1 MLSNLLGNLFLA
13 ALLEYAAI
21 LLLLKKKRKPLMK
34 LEQGMKNI
42 IDNAAVD
49 DPQARRELMK
59 KPVSCPT
66 FQSMKLKNLED
77 KKWQYSGPVAYICRS
92 F

>member
-1 MLSNLLGNLFLA
+1 MFGRVKHFCTAQVNMLSNLLGNLFLA

-21 LLLLKKKRKPLMK
+21 LLLLKKKRKPLLK

-66 FQSMKLKNLED
+66 FHSMKLKTN
-77 KKWQYSGPVAYICRS
+77 P
-92 F
+92 